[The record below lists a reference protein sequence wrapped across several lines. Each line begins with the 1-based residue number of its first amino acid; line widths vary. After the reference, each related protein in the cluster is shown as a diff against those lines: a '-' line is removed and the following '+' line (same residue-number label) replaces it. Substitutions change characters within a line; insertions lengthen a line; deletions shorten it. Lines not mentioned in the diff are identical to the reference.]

1 MAILNYLPTFKVVEI
16 NRSTGLVA
24 GHVLSQFVLDPLSS
38 LIKTVNEGEDNE
50 MEFVENGFIIGL
62 NDDLTVDA
70 YDATTHGQP
79 FLLFTEEL
87 NRLFP
92 GHKWFATE
100 ADADGDIYPRG
111 IGLYVGDVFT
121 TNNFTGELPESAPSA
136 GDEATVTLATANY
149 AAVVEGVLVLQATKD
164 QNGYDSLFA
173 VEESSLP
180 TGDEAARFVYL
191 G

>member
-24 GHVLSQFVLDPLSS
+24 GHILSQFVLNPASA
-38 LIKTVNEGEDNE
+38 LIKKVNEGQDNE
-50 MEFVENGFIIGL
+50 MEFVENGFIVGL
-62 NDDLTVDA
+62 DNDLTVDK
-70 YDATTHGQP
+70 YNGTNHSQP

-100 ADADGDIYPRG
+100 ADADGDIYPRC
-111 IGLYVGDVFT
+111 IGLYIGDAFT
-121 TNNFTGELPESAPSA
+121 TNNY
-136 GDEATVTLATANY
+136 DEDSQTDPKFAK
-149 AAVVEGVLVLQATKD
+149 VVNGVLTLQDTA
-164 QNGYDSLFA
+164 DSDTMFA

-180 TGDEAARFVYL
+180 TGDDAYRFIYL

>member
-24 GHVLSQFVLDPLSS
+24 GHVLSQFTLAENST
-38 LIKTVNEGEDNE
+38 LIKKVNEGQDNE
-50 MEFVENGFIIGL
+50 MEFVENGFIVGL
-62 NDDLTVDA
+62 DNDLTVDK
-70 YDATTHGQP
+70 YNATNHAQP

-100 ADADGDIYPRG
+100 ADADGDIYPRC
-111 IGLYVGDVFT
+111 IGLYIGDAFT
-121 TNNFTGELPESAPSA
+121 TNNY
-136 GDEATVTLATANY
+136 DEDSQSEPKY
-149 AAVVEGVLVLQATKD
+149 AKVVNGVLTLQNEPNPDTM
-164 QNGYDSLFA
+164 FA

-180 TGDEAARFVYL
+180 TGDDAYRFIYL

>member
-24 GHVLSQFVLDPLSS
+24 GHVLSQFVLDPTSD
-38 LIKTVNEGEDNE
+38 LIKKVNEGEDNE

-121 TNNFTGELPESAPSA
+121 TNNY
-136 GDEATVTLATANY
+136 DEDIAENPKFAK
-149 AAVVEGVLVLQATKD
+149 VVNGVLTLQDTA
-164 QNGYDSLFA
+164 DSDTLFA

-180 TGDEAARFVYL
+180 TGDDAFRFIYL